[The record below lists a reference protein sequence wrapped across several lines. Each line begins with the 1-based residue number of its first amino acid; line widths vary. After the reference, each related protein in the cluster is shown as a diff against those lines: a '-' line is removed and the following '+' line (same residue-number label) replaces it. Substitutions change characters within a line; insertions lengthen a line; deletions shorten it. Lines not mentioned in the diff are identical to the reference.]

1 MSIVKALNNHKRQQ
15 APNIDPDIAEISAI
29 VISGAH
35 GAKSLNGERG
45 VLIASTS
52 VLILNQTHNIISITK
67 PKMAECPRL
76 IVQSGNK
83 ADRIDQDIT
92 RPASPKQATDVVG
105 RGRRNIVVNC
115 LGQHN
120 YTTLIAHCLRVGP
133 AADSAANLS
142 VDSAAPADT
151 VNMSALHLRE
161 GLITDTV
168 INPSADTAS
177 SAERDIAFSFNHS
190 TDTSNS
196 GNKAVAVLE
205 CAMVSA
211 PAHGQAL
218 ASSREHEL
226 VNGHA
231 CTTPAS
237 PPPSYSVVPHL
248 SSTHLSSTHINAII
262 KDDSTVEDDD
272 TLVEV
277 LPTYKRWED
286 IPPIYKTLRVPPKF
300 AMASHAASCS
310 PPPSPTPR
318 DFNNCRPSTPPS
330 PTPSRISK
338 RMPFCECYLLDPQV
352 MEAVARAAALKQV
365 QEEMERRGMGWAGPL
380 AQRVIPSTA

>member
-1 MSIVKALNNHKRQQ
+1 
-15 APNIDPDIAEISAI
+15 
-29 VISGAH
+29 
-35 GAKSLNGERG
+35 
-45 VLIASTS
+45 
-52 VLILNQTHNIISITK
+52 
-67 PKMAECPRL
+67 MAECTRL
-76 IVQSGNK
+76 TVQSGNR

-105 RGRRNIVVNC
+105 RGRRNIVVNF

-120 YTTLIAHCLRVGP
+120 YTTLITHCLQVGP
-133 AADSAANLS
+133 AADSASNSS

-151 VNMSALHLRE
+151 VDMSALRLRE

-168 INPSADTAS
+168 INPSADTAI

-196 GNKAVAVLE
+196 GNTAAAVLE
-205 CAMVSA
+205 CTVVSA

-218 ASSREHEL
+218 ASSRKREL
-226 VNGHA
+226 INGHA
-231 CTTPAS
+231 RTTPAS
-237 PPPSYSVVPHL
+237 LPPSYSVVPHL
-248 SSTHLSSTHINAII
+248 SSTHPSSTHPSSTPPSSTHINAII
-262 KDDSTVEDDD
+262 EDDSTVEDDD

-277 LPTYKRWED
+277 LPMYKRWED
-286 IPPIYKTLRVPPKF
+286 IPPIYKTLRVPPEF

-318 DFNNCRPSTPPS
+318 DSNNCRPSTPPL

-338 RMPFCECYLLDPQV
+338 CTPFRKRYLLDPQA
-352 MEAVARAAALKQV
+352 MEAVACAAALKQV
-365 QEEMERRGMGWAGPL
+365 QEEMERRGTGWAGPL
-380 AQRVIPSTA
+380 AQRVIPSMLCPSRIGLVKAIMLV